1 MNMNISTAQRS
12 EILSA
17 IAEASGADVSKTD
30 DRNAVRSVLVK
41 ILVDEHGFDVP
52 SAFDIAWGAGAF
64 EKTRGLAVEELI
76 GEAAE
81 ELVSR

>member
-1 MNMNISTAQRS
+1 MKTNISTAQRS

-17 IAEASGADVSKTD
+17 IAEATGADVSKTE

-41 ILVDEHGFDVP
+41 ILVDEHGFEVP
-52 SAFDIAWGAGAF
+52 AAFDIAWGAGAF
-64 EKTRGLAVEELI
+64 EKTLAQ
-76 GEAAE
+76 AAE